1 MDEKT
6 INLARKKKD
15 DKLQEIREEIE
26 GCLASSKDFNKVLQL
41 CISYHSHDIT
51 PPVYFLEVE
60 YK

>member
-6 INLARKKKD
+6 INLARKKKE

-41 CISYHSHDIT
+41 CKSYHSHDMT
-51 PPVYFLEVE
+51 HPKFFLEVE
-60 YK
+60 